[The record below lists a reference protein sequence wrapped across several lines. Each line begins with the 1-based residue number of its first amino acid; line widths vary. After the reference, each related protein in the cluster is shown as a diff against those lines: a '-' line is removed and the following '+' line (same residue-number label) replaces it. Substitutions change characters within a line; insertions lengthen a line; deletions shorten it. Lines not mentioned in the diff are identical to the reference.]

1 MKNGPIFERNP
12 GNIILDEKE
21 GEEYFDNL
29 IHDRQHHH
37 NDDEDRYYEPDY
49 YDEDEENLGSREA
62 EYFAMEE
69 EEGMIVMDNDIYEG
83 GGIRD
88 HEYISNE
95 SEERKIGRNS
105 EVDEGYYDCDD

>member
-1 MKNGPIFERNP
+1 MDK
-12 GNIILDEKE
+12 
-21 GEEYFDNL
+21 
-29 IHDRQHHH
+29 
-37 NDDEDRYYEPDY
+37 
-49 YDEDEENLGSREA
+49 
-62 EYFAMEE
+62 
-69 EEGMIVMDNDIYEG
+69 EEGMRVTYNDIYEG